1 MQTVTD
7 WTEVTLNA
15 FLKIGEQLSSNLLN
29 VLGAVIILVLGW
41 LITKLITFIL
51 GKVLE
56 KSKIDGLS
64 KKLNESKSFG
74 NSKIEFDLSKVILA
88 FVKWLL
94 YLVFLTVAA
103 DILNWTVIS
112 NEITNL
118 LAYLPRLF
126 SALALLIIGLYI
138 ANFIKKAIKGF
149 LEAIAFSG
157 AGLVSSIIFFIIAV
171 IFILTALNQAGI
183 DISVITGNLI
193 IIVGGVVLTL
203 VISIGVGSIEL
214 VQKSLYTYYVRRNYS
229 TGDHVT
235 FKNKKGTILSIG
247 NLTVVIASEEGELHI
262 PIKDFANEVTIRTK

>member
-88 FVKWLL
+88 FVKWIL

-157 AGLVSSIIFFIIAV
+157 AGLVSSIIFFIITI

-203 VISIGVGSIEL
+203 VISLGVGSIEL

-229 TGDHVT
+229 TGDQVT

>member
-7 WTEVTLNA
+7 WAEVTLNA
-15 FLKIGEQLSSNLLN
+15 FLKMGEQLSSNLLS

-41 LITKLITFIL
+41 LITRLITFVL

-88 FVKWLL
+88 FVKWIM

>member
-7 WTEVTLNA
+7 WAEVTLNT
-15 FLKIGEQLSSNLLN
+15 FLKMGEQLSSNLLS

-41 LITKLITFIL
+41 LTTKLITFIL

-56 KSKIDGLS
+56 KSKIDALS
-64 KKLNESKSFG
+64 HKLNESKSFG
-74 NSKIEFDLSKVILA
+74 NSKIEFDLSKVIIA
-88 FVKWLL
+88 FVKWIM

-118 LAYLPRLF
+118 LAYLPKLF

-157 AGLVSSIIFFIIAV
+157 AGLVSSIIFFVIAII
-171 IFILTALNQAGI
+171 FTLTALNQAGI

-193 IIVGGVVLTL
+193 ILVGGVVLTL

-229 TGDHVT
+229 PGDHVT
-235 FKNKKGTILSIG
+235 YQNKKGTILSIG
-247 NLTVVIASEEGELHI
+247 NLTVVIASEEGEFHV
-262 PIKDFANEVTIRTK
+262 PIKDFANEVTIRNK

>member
-1 MQTVTD
+1 MQTIID
-7 WTEVTLNA
+7 WAEVTLNA
-15 FLKIGEQLSSNLLN
+15 FLKMGEQLSSNLLS
-29 VLGAVIILVLGW
+29 VLGAVIILTLGW
-41 LITKLITFIL
+41 LITKLIIFVL
-51 GKVLE
+51 DKVLE

-88 FVKWLL
+88 FVKWIL

-112 NEITNL
+112 NEISNL
-118 LAYLPRLF
+118 LVYLPRLF

-157 AGLVSSIIFFIIAV
+157 ASLVSSIIFFIIAI
-171 IFILTALNQAGI
+171 IFTLTALNQAGI

-193 IIVGGVVLTL
+193 IVVGGVVLTL

-229 TGDHVT
+229 AGDSVT
-235 FKNKKGTILSIG
+235 YKTKKGTILSIG
-247 NLTVVIASEEGELHI
+247 NLTVVIASEEGDLHI
-262 PIKDFANEVTIRTK
+262 PIKDFANAVTIRNK

>member
-7 WTEVTLNA
+7 WAEVTLNT
-15 FLKIGEQLSSNLLN
+15 FLKMGEQLSSNLLS

-41 LITKLITFIL
+41 LTTKLITFIL

-56 KSKIDGLS
+56 KSKIDALS
-64 KKLNESKSFG
+64 HKLNESKSFG
-74 NSKIEFDLSKVILA
+74 NSKIEFDLSKVIIA
-88 FVKWLL
+88 FVKWIM

-118 LAYLPRLF
+118 LAYLPKLF

-138 ANFIKKAIKGF
+138 ANFIKKAIKGL

-157 AGLVSSIIFFIIAV
+157 AGLVSSIIFFIIAI
-171 IFILTALNQAGI
+171 IFTLTALNQAGI

-229 TGDHVT
+229 TGDQVT
-235 FKNKKGTILSIG
+235 FKNKKGTIQSIG
-247 NLTVVIASEEGELHI
+247 NLTVVIASEEGEFHV